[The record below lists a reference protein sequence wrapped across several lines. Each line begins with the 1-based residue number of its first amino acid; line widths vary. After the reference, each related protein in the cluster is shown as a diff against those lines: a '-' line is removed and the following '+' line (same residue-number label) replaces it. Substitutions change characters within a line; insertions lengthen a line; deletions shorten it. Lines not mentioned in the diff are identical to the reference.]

1 MTDKKLRITM
11 SLVGVILTGIS
22 VGIFQA
28 ARLGTDPATC
38 FVTALANFFD
48 STYAVCFTLFTAV
61 LLVVVFFTKKHYI
74 GLATILSMCLIGIM
88 ADTTRWLI
96 ELVITNPNMT
106 SRIFLMAFAVL
117 LLSFASSLYFTADMG
132 VSSYDAMALMASKDY
147 HLAAFRVC
155 RVTTDL
161 FCVIIGFMGGAD
173 IGIGTVITA
182 FMMGPFVQWFNEHFS
197 EPLLK
202 SKQAIDTTCATC

>member
-28 ARLGTDPATC
+28 ARLGTDPLTC
-38 FVTALANFFD
+38 FATALANFFN
-48 STYAVCFTLFTAV
+48 STYAICFTIITGI
-61 LLVVVFFTKKHYI
+61 LLVAVFFVKRHYI
-74 GLATILSMCLIGIM
+74 GLATILSLCFIGIM

-147 HLAAFRVC
+147 QLAAFRVC

-161 FCVIIGFMGGAD
+161 FCVIVGFMGGAD

-202 SKQAIDTTCATC
+202 SKQAIDTTCAAC

>member
-11 SLVGVILTGIS
+11 SLVGVTLTGIS

-28 ARLGTDPATC
+28 ATLGTDPLTC
-38 FVTALANFFD
+38 FATALANFFN
-48 STYAVCFTLFTAV
+48 STYAVCFTIITGV
-61 LLVVVFFTKKHYI
+61 LLLAVFFMKRHYI
-74 GLATILSMCLIGIM
+74 GLATILSLCLIGVM
-88 ADTTRWLI
+88 ADTTRGLL
-96 ELVITNPNMT
+96 ELTIANPDMT
-106 SRIFLMAFAVL
+106 IRIILMAFAVL
-117 LLSFASSLYFTADMG
+117 LLSFASSLYFTADLG

-147 HLAAFRVC
+147 NFASFRVC

-161 FCVIIGFMGGAD
+161 FCVIVGFTGGAD
-173 IGIGTVITA
+173 IGVGTVITA

-202 SKQAIDTTCATC
+202 SKRQLVEPCTAC

>member
-1 MTDKKLRITM
+1 MTDKKLRIIM
-11 SLVGVILTGIS
+11 SLVGVTLTGVS

-28 ARLGTDPATC
+28 AALGTDPATC

-48 STYAVCFTLFTAV
+48 STYAVCFTLFTAA

-74 GLATILSMCLIGIM
+74 GLATVLSLCLIGIT
-88 ADTTRWLI
+88 ADTTRSLI
-96 ELVITNPNMT
+96 ESAIINPSMVG
-106 SRIFLMAFAVL
+106 RVALMAAAVL

-132 VSSYDAMALMASKDY
+132 VSSYDALSLMASKDY
-147 HLAAFRVC
+147 HVAAFRVC

-161 FCVIIGFMGGAD
+161 FCVIVGSQGGAD
-173 IGIGTVITA
+173 IGAGTVITA

-202 SKQAIDTTCATC
+202 SKRTPADLAVSC